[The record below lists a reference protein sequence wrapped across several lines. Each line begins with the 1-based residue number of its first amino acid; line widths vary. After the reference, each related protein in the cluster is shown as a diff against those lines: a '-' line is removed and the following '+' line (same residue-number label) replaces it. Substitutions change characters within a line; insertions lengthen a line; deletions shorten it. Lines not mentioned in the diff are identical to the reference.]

1 MAFGKVLEAEIMGD
15 KMMKILT
22 VMLLLISFL
31 TVNSGGFADSSYYS
45 YSSTN
50 YRQKMEYMSTFK
62 THKYI
67 MITVIIGGAYFALNA
82 YRKRR

>member
-1 MAFGKVLEAEIMGD
+1 
-15 KMMKILT
+15 
-22 VMLLLISFL
+22 
-31 TVNSGGFADSSYYS
+31 
-45 YSSTN
+45 
-50 YRQKMEYMSTFK
+50 MEYMSTFK